1 MDSEAIKLAIF
12 SVCMGFALV
21 EEKLIQEKEY
31 SGNEVISSLIQ
42 VATPPFCPKEF
53 NPSVIKQICGI
64 SVRFLVRSQ
73 QPFFV
78 KFYQIADLTPFQE
91 LTK

>member
-1 MDSEAIKLAIF
+1 
-12 SVCMGFALV
+12 
-21 EEKLIQEKEY
+21 
-31 SGNEVISSLIQ
+31 LIQ

-64 SVRFLVRSQ
+64 YVRFLVRSQ